1 MHCST
6 NDRLTAQASETAS
19 ESSRVFQF
27 EENDQSVKRG

>member
-6 NDRLTAQASETAS
+6 IDRFTAQARETAP